1 MAKSCKISAMKNKLI
16 LFAFSLFMLI
26 FSSCSGII
34 GYGVLLWN
42 VGEKEIPDGTVVPV
56 YLKSNISKVYVIGV
70 PETKEKIEVP
80 LWKLSAPEPKSK
92 ALKRA
97 QKYSEYKGKYAFCI
111 LDGLPIR
118 AEQVNTSKQVYRLRK
133 NEVIRTLYKGK
144 GVSPTNG
151 GVPLPGEWLHV
162 LTDNGTEGWCFSY
175 NLRLF
180 EMNLDGTYGTG
191 AEVVESQK
199 ADETLEKILST
210 AWYPEYYRT
219 MISKKQIDLDYIVP
233 GYGFD
238 SGYVSGTTKIS
249 LPNLNVSFPYSEFE
263 KADNGDYKA
272 KDAPVEIV
280 PRNSKFII
288 VKYTDEGGKPKT
300 YNFVSLD
307 ENVKIEEIVSAEKNK
322 RQGLYKSIQALGP
335 DFKSGNYGTLS
346 FNDGN
351 VFRWSGFSKLVPSVI
366 PSGSKGFGIV
376 EMKYFLDGTL
386 KSSWDGV
393 VTFHFENASREVNF
407 LYKKEVNGLR
417 LAYANIIEKYD
428 DSFGRKY
435 FSVSLPANSMVLFF
449 QK

>member
-1 MAKSCKISAMKNKLI
+1 MKNRFV
-16 LFAFSLFMLI
+16 LFAFSLLMLV
-26 FSSCSGII
+26 FSSCSGIS

-70 PETKEKIEVP
+70 PGTKEKIEIP
-80 LWKLSAPEPKSK
+80 LWKLSVPESKSK
-92 ALKRA
+92 AMRRA
-97 QKYSEYKGKYAFCI
+97 KIYSDYEGKYAYCV

-133 NEVIRTLYKGK
+133 NEVVRALYRGK

-151 GVPLPGEWLHV
+151 GVPLPGEWLRV

-180 EMNLDGTYGTG
+180 EMNLDGTYGAG
-191 AEVVESQK
+191 AEDAETQK
-199 ADETLEKILST
+199 SDETLERILST
-210 AWYPEYYRT
+210 AWYPEYYRS
-219 MISKKQIDLDYIVP
+219 MISKKQIDLDYVVP

-238 SGYVSGTTKIS
+238 TGYVSGSIKIS

-263 KADNGDYKA
+263 KTDGGDYKA
-272 KDAPVEIV
+272 KDCPVEIV

-300 YNFVSLD
+300 YNFIALD
-307 ENVKIEEIVSAEKNK
+307 ESMKIEEIVSAEKNK
-322 RQGLYKSIQALGP
+322 RQALYKSIQSLGP

-351 VFRWSGFSKLVPSVI
+351 VFRWSGFSKLVPAVI
-366 PSGSKGFGIV
+366 PSGSRGFGTV
-376 EMKYFLDGTL
+376 EIKYFLDGSL

-393 VTFHFENASREVNF
+393 ITFNFENAKHEVSF

-417 LAYANIIEKYD
+417 LGFANITEKYD
-428 DSFGRKY
+428 AAFGRKY

>member
-1 MAKSCKISAMKNKLI
+1 
-16 LFAFSLFMLI
+16 MLI

-80 LWKLSAPEPKSK
+80 LWKLSVPESKSK

-97 QKYSEYKGKYAFCI
+97 QKYSEYKGKYAFCV

-162 LTDNGTEGWCFSY
+162 ITDNGTEGWCFSY

-180 EMNLDGTYGTG
+180 EMNLDGTYGIG
-191 AEVVESQK
+191 SEVV
-199 ADETLEKILST
+199 
-210 AWYPEYYRT
+210 
-219 MISKKQIDLDYIVP
+219 VP

-238 SGYVSGTTKIS
+238 SGYSSGTTKIS

-263 KADNGDYKA
+263 KSDNGDYKA
-272 KDAPVEIV
+272 KNAPVEIV

-288 VKYTDEGGKPKT
+288 VKYTDEGGKPKS

-307 ENVKIEEIVSAEKNK
+307 GNVKIDEIVSAEKNK
-322 RQGLYKSIQALGP
+322 RQGLYKSIQSLGP

-351 VFRWSGFSKLVPSVI
+351 IFRWSGFSKLVPSVI

-393 VTFHFENASREVNF
+393 ATFHFENASREVNF

-417 LAYANIIEKYD
+417 LAYANIVEKYD

-435 FSVSLPANSMVLFF
+435 YSVSLPANSMVLFF